1 MKLRHVF
8 LALALA
14 LPGLATAAEAV
25 DVPAMLAQIDELIAS
40 STDLDQETKKM
51 VEELRADGE
60 KAHKDGKDDKAV
72 EELTQALLLLGA
84 Y

>member
-14 LPGLATAAEAV
+14 MPGFATAAEAP
-25 DVPAMLAQIDELIAS
+25 DVPAMLAQIDQLIAS

>member
-8 LALALA
+8 LAFALA
-14 LPGLATAAEAV
+14 VPGLATAAEAAN
-25 DVPAMLAQIDELIAS
+25 VPAMLVQIDQLMAS
-40 STDLDQETKKM
+40 TKDLDEETKKM

>member
-14 LPGLATAAEAV
+14 VPGLATATESV
-25 DVPAMLAQIDELIAS
+25 DVPAMLVQIDQLMAS
-40 STDLDQETKKM
+40 TKDLDEETKKL
-51 VEELRADGE
+51 VAELRADGE
-60 KAHKDGKDDKAV
+60 KAHQDGKDEKAV

>member
-14 LPGLATAAEAV
+14 VPGLATATEEV
-25 DVPAMLAQIDELIAS
+25 NVPAMLVQIDQLMAS
-40 STDLDQETKKM
+40 TKDLDQETKKL

-60 KAHKDGKDDKAV
+60 KAHKDGKDEKAV

>member
-14 LPGLATAAEAV
+14 APGLATATGEV
-25 DVPAMLAQIDELIAS
+25 DVPAMLAQIDQIMAS
-40 STDLDQETKKM
+40 TKDLDEETRKM

-60 KAHKDGKDDKAV
+60 KAHKDGKDDKAT
-72 EELTQALLLLGA
+72 EELAQALLLLGA

>member
-14 LPGLATAAEAV
+14 MPGLATAAEAP
-25 DVPAMLAQIDELIAS
+25 DVPAMLAQIDQLIAS

-60 KAHKDGKDDKAV
+60 KLHKEGKNDKAV

>member
-14 LPGLATAAEAV
+14 MPGLATAAEAP
-25 DVPAMLAQIDELIAS
+25 DVPAMLAQIDQLIAS